1 MLWVASARGHSITQI
16 DTITRK
22 PVRIIAGPRY
32 HLGAPG
38 AMALAA
44 GKLWVL
50 NTAGN
55 SLTEID
61 AATGRRIA
69 VLAGAAYRFHRPTAI
84 AAYQHAIWVASASS
98 VTRIALPLS
107 RTGSAAK

>member
-1 MLWVASARGHSITQI
+1 
-16 DTITRK
+16 
-22 PVRIIAGPRY
+22 
-32 HLGAPG
+32 
-38 AMALAA
+38 MALAD

-61 AATGRRIA
+61 ATTGRRVA

-84 AAYQHAIWVASASS
+84 AAYRHAIWVASASS
-98 VTRIALPLS
+98 VTRIALPLN
-107 RTGSAAK
+107 RPRSAAK